1 MIMNLRKGGT
11 MKRQLVIIF
20 TLLVLFSK
28 ASHITL
34 TLQKALDN
42 ALVKAQAR
50 SLGGYQDK
58 CMEMSIKNLTQDS
71 LIVVV
76 EAGRRL
82 NSLDDQDQDILI
94 IKQETIFLGMR
105 QDKWFTVT
113 GYCCQ
118 AHNHSPK
125 KMGKYDVNTLADS
138 SLVILARYLD
148 GKKFDHHAIQQAI
161 WAISDKESTGKIAS
175 KTDTTLTPLRELVA
189 TLKGEPLPWF
199 SIASTTYE
207 FSNGRMENFAVWL
220 RGKIEYSSDE
230 DNYVTLHILNSK
242 GEEMGQ
248 IVKMWS
254 GVGKKTYDL
263 SMSVAGFPKG
273 KYTVEIVNGNKKE
286 LAKKEFEI

>member
-1 MIMNLRKGGT
+1 MIMSLIKGGT
-11 MKRQLVIIF
+11 MKRQLFIIF
-20 TLLVLFSK
+20 AMCSLFSK
-28 ASHITL
+28 ANHTKL
-34 TLQKALDN
+34 TLQEALDN

-50 SLGGYQDK
+50 ALGGYQDK
-58 CMEMSIKNLTQDS
+58 CMEMNIENLTKDS
-71 LIVVV
+71 LIVMV

-82 NSLDDQDQDILI
+82 NSLDDKDQDILI
-94 IKQETIFLGMR
+94 IKQEIITLGK
-105 QDKWFTVT
+105 QQNKWFVVT

-118 AHNHSPK
+118 NHNHSPK

-148 GKKFDHHAIQQAI
+148 GKQFDHHAIQQAI

-207 FSNGRMENFAVWL
+207 FSNGRMQNFAVWL
-220 RGKIEYSSDE
+220 RGKIEFNSPQ
-230 DNYVTLHILNSK
+230 DNYVTLHVLNSK
-242 GEEMGQ
+242 GEQVGQ

-273 KYTVEIVNGNKKE
+273 KYTVEIVNDAKRE
-286 LAKKEFEI
+286 LVKKEFEI

>member
-1 MIMNLRKGGT
+1 
-11 MKRQLVIIF
+11 MKRQLFIVFI
-20 TLLVLFSK
+20 LCVLFSK
-28 ASHITL
+28 ANHIPL

-42 ALVKAQAR
+42 ALVTAQAR

-58 CMEMSIKNLTQDS
+58 CMEMNIKNLTKDS
-71 LIVVV
+71 LIVIV

-82 NSLDDQDQDILI
+82 NSLDDKDQDILI
-94 IKQETIFLGMR
+94 IKQEIIMLGKQ
-105 QDKWFTVT
+105 QDKWFVVT

-118 AHNHSPK
+118 NHNHSPE

-148 GKKFDHHAIQQAI
+148 GKNFDHHAMQQAI

-175 KTDTTLTPLRELVA
+175 KTDTALTPLRELVA

-207 FSNGRMENFAVWL
+207 FSNGRMQNFAIWL
-220 RGKIEYSSDE
+220 RGKIEYNSNE
-230 DNYVTLHILNSK
+230 DNYVTLHVLNSK
-242 GEEMGQ
+242 REEVGQ

-254 GVGKKTYDL
+254 GVGKKSYDL

-286 LAKKEFEI
+286 LVKKEFEI